1 MNESFITMKR
11 IIFLL
16 LAIIA
21 VAHISEVRQ
30 PSRGYRGLG
39 ILGDLSDIGLAESKW
54 GYSNVSTGAG
64 VVAAQSSSK
73 FTIDLKEF
81 LKTTLNNK

>member
-1 MNESFITMKR
+1 MFDESRLECGIYLYLTTVSTSYYNW
-11 IIFLL
+11 
-16 LAIIA
+16 A
-21 VAHISEVRQ
+21 VYKWNVDE
-30 PSRGYRGLG
+30 G
-39 ILGDLSDIGLAESKW
+39 IMGDLSDIGLAESKW

-73 FTIDLKEF
+73 ATIDLKEF